1 MNYRKM
7 GKSAG
12 SLPKEIT
19 AKGAKPAGGVTR
31 TSGAEPKDYK
41 TVPDAPGPK
50 DGYVMK
56 WHI

>member
-1 MNYRKM
+1 MNARKR

-19 AKGAKPAGGVTR
+19 AKGQKPAGGVTR

-41 TVPDAPGPK
+41 QVPDAPGPTDARILK
-50 DGYVMK
+50 YSV
-56 WHI
+56 